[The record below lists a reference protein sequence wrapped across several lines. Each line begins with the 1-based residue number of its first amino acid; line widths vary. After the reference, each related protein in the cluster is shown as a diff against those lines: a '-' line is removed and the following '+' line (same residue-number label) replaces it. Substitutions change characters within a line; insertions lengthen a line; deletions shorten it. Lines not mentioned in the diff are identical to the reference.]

1 MSQVI
6 AGRVVSGS
14 AGAGMGVLISVSI
27 TDLVPIRDVPTWRA
41 YIMLVGTLG
50 RSLGAPLGGYLADT
64 IGWRLSFSI
73 QGPLLFIT
81 ALLVW
86 VVLPRKPSTSVDG
99 EEPKLSALE
108 QVAQIDFLGAV
119 TLGLLITSTL
129 IPLELGGVVLP
140 WSHPLIT
147 LFFVCAIALLG
158 AFIVI
163 EKHWAKDP
171 ILPLEI
177 FANTPVVLCYGITLL
192 QVAAMVGVCHF
203 LLLSGC
209 FFKNPN
215 RLTLWHYS

>member
-1 MSQVI
+1 MFQVI

-27 TDLVPIRDVPTWRA
+27 TDLVPIREVPTWRA

-50 RSLGAPLGGYLADT
+50 RSLGAPLGGLLADT

-73 QGPLLFIT
+73 QGPLLFFT

-86 VVLPRKPSTSVDG
+86 LILPRKASTPG
-99 EEPKLSALE
+99 EGQEPKLSALE
-108 QVAQIDFLGAV
+108 QVAQIDFLGAI

-140 WSHPLIT
+140 WSHPLIM
-147 LFFVCAIALLG
+147 LFFGLTIALLVV
-158 AFIVI
+158 FIVI

-177 FANTPVVLCYGITLL
+177 FANTPLVLCYGITLL

-203 LLLSGC
+203 DT
-209 FFKNPN
+209 FK
-215 RLTLWHYS
+215 LQCHLKSD